1 MPVPLTH
8 ITSADHSAPGSSYTP
23 SAAGPV
29 NIRITVQGHRSSD
42 LTRDLFSWLAHDPSL
57 RGLLSIVDGEPPAF
71 ALGCA
76 DTALVAVLG
85 PGGAVTALATIA
97 ITWLRHHTSKVTI
110 SISASE
116 DECHS
121 YCIDG
126 VLVEKLD
133 AQGLHDLIEQ
143 LSSALSSEQP
153 SESAG
158 QDHGDHSAIS

>member
-1 MPVPLTH
+1 MGMGPDRLALARPRHRPFSVVSVPVKITH

-76 DTALVAVLG
+76 DTAL
-85 PGGAVTALATIA
+85 
-97 ITWLRHHTSKVTI
+97 
-110 SISASE
+110 
-116 DECHS
+116 
-121 YCIDG
+121 
-126 VLVEKLD
+126 
-133 AQGLHDLIEQ
+133 
-143 LSSALSSEQP
+143 
-153 SESAG
+153 
-158 QDHGDHSAIS
+158 